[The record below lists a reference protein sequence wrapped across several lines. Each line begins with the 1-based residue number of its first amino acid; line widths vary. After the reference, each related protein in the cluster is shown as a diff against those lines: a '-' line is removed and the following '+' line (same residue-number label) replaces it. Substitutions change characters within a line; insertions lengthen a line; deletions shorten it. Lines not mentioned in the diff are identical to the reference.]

1 MLAPTIYS
9 DMDGAY
15 YGPDKQVHQADGWTN
30 YSTFSLWDTY
40 RAAHP
45 LYTYI
50 EPQRVNDMVKS
61 FLAFSEQNGRLP
73 VWNFYGSET
82 DMMIGYHAVPV
93 IVDAYLKGIGDFDP
107 KKALAACVAT
117 ANIDEYRGI
126 GLYKKYGYVPYDVT
140 DHYNS
145 ENWSLS
151 KTLEYAYDD
160 YCIARMA
167 EKLGERQIAD
177 EFDKR
182 SLNYK
187 NVYNSQTT
195 FMQPRN
201 NKDPSLRTS
210 VRMIILRIFA
220 KVMVG
225 NISGLCNKTL
235 MD

>member
-1 MLAPTIYS
+1 M
-9 DMDGAY
+9 
-15 YGPDKQVHQADGWTN
+15 
-30 YSTFSLWDTY
+30 
-40 RAAHP
+40 
-45 LYTYI
+45 
-50 EPQRVNDMVKS
+50 
-61 FLAFSEQNGRLP
+61 
-73 VWNFYGSET
+73 
-82 DMMIGYHAVPV
+82 
-93 IVDAYLKGIGDFDP
+93 
-107 KKALAACVAT
+107 
-117 ANIDEYRGI
+117 
-126 GLYKKYGYVPYDVT
+126 PYDVT

-151 KTLEYAYDD
+151 KTPEYAYDD

-167 EKLGERQIAD
+167 EKLGEKQIAD
-177 EFDKR
+177 EFYKR

-201 NKDPSLRTS
+201 NKGSFIEDFSP
-210 VRMIILRIFA
+210 MIILRIFA